1 MQHDPQAPRSPGVD
15 TTTTAEMAS
24 GVESQ
29 VWLSTQDVARR
40 LNIPVKTLSAWATDG
55 RGPRFARMGRYRR
68 YRLTDLLLW
77 EKEQLDRGGGST
89 PK

>member
-1 MQHDPQAPRSPGVD
+1 MQHDPQAARSPRLD
-15 TTTTAEMAS
+15 MKTTAELAS
-24 GVESQ
+24 GVDSQ

-40 LNIPVKTLSAWATDG
+40 LNIPVKTLAAWAADG

-77 EKEQLDRGGGST
+77 EKERLDLGGGST
-89 PK
+89 PR